1 MLPSAGKGSLAN
13 MALVA
18 HLKDALAL
26 ELKKVKTEVQQSL
39 RAKQNEALALK
50 KEAARKST
58 TISGLEEV
66 NEKRKDQIVQ
76 MKALIQ
82 PLRDALVD
90 QGVELAHLNTEA
102 EELRRKVSVLEEKVR
117 AGDERTKHLD
127 RKLQVRSKDALRLSA
142 TGGSVTEAM
151 GLDYDNVNK
160 RKVQVDQENKR
171 VERITLGAQ
180 IDENIEASTTSADG
194 FRDGPKRKRELVD
207 YVKSK
212 KVKLVEHLVTAQEGQ
227 ADVKSGKVSRVKTN
241 PPSVDNT
248 YEKLR
253 FNSGTE
259 DMQDVE
265 AHQEEEKGSRTLVSV
280 NGLWLLKDGRGGD
293 VSSSVRQESDF
304 GATWKNSQPWVAEI
318 QSCIAASNIKGV
330 GMMGDQTLGQRAKEL
345 EQATNSFDI
354 LSSWP

>member
-1 MLPSAGKGSLAN
+1 

-66 NEKRKDQIVQ
+66 NEKRKNQIAQ

-82 PLRDALVD
+82 PLRVQLEWSR
-90 QGVELAHLNTEA
+90 VELAHLNTEA
-102 EELRRKVSVLEEKVR
+102 EKLRRKVSVLEEKVR
-117 AGDERTKHLD
+117 GGDERTKYLNG
-127 RKLQVRSKDALRLSA
+127 KLQVRSKDALRLSA
-142 TGGSVTEAM
+142 TEGSVTEAM

-160 RKVQVDQENKR
+160 REVQVDRAQENKR
-171 VERITLGAQ
+171 AERIVLGAQ
-180 IDENIEASTTSADG
+180 IDENIEASMTSADG
-194 FRDGPKRKRELVD
+194 CRDGPKRKRELVNS
-207 YVKSK
+207 VTNK
-212 KVKLVEHLVTAQEGQ
+212 KAKLVEHLVTAQEGQ
-227 ADVKSGKVSRVKTN
+227 ADVKSDKVSRVKTN

-248 YEKLR
+248 YNEKLR
-253 FNSGTE
+253 FNSRTD
-259 DMQDVE
+259 DMQAVE
-265 AHQEEEKGSRTLVSV
+265 AHQEEEKGLRTLVSV
-280 NGLWLLKDGRGGD
+280 NGLWLLKDGKGGD
-293 VSSSVRQESDF
+293 VSSSGSQESDF

-330 GMMGDQTLGQRAKEL
+330 RKMGDRTLGSSTKEL
-345 EQATNSFDI
+345 QQATNSFDI

>member
-26 ELKKVKTEVQQSL
+26 ELKKVKTVVQQSL

-66 NEKRKDQIVQ
+66 NEKRKYQIAQ

-82 PLRDALVD
+82 PLR
-90 QGVELAHLNTEA
+90 VELAHLDTEA
-102 EELRRKVSVLEEKVR
+102 EGLRRKVSVLEEKARV
-117 AGDERTKHLD
+117 GDERTKYLNE
-127 RKLQVRSKDALRLSA
+127 KLQVRSKDALRLSA
-142 TGGSVTEAM
+142 TGRSVTEAM

-207 YVKSK
+207 SVKNK
-212 KVKLVEHLVTAQEGQ
+212 KVKLVEHLVTAQEGE

-265 AHQEEEKGSRTLVSV
+265 AHQEEEKGLRTLVSV
-280 NGLWLLKDGRGGD
+280 NGLWLLKDERGG
-293 VSSSVRQESDF
+293 SKERDF

-330 GMMGDQTLGQRAKEL
+330 GMMGDQTLGSSSKEL

>member
-1 MLPSAGKGSLAN
+1 

-66 NEKRKDQIVQ
+66 NEKRKDQIAQ

-82 PLRDALVD
+82 PLRVQLEWSR
-90 QGVELAHLNTEA
+90 VELAHLNTEA
-102 EELRRKVSVLEEKVR
+102 EKLRRKVSVLEEKVR
-117 AGDERTKHLD
+117 GGDERTKYLNG
-127 RKLQVRSKDALRLSA
+127 KLQVRSKDALRLSA
-142 TGGSVTEAM
+142 TEGSVTEAM

-160 RKVQVDQENKR
+160 REVQVDRAQENKR
-171 VERITLGAQ
+171 AERIVLGAQ

-212 KVKLVEHLVTAQEGQ
+212 KVKLVEHLVTAQEGL
-227 ADVKSGKVSRVKTN
+227 ADVKSSKVSRVKTN
-241 PPSVDNT
+241 PASVDNT

-253 FNSGTE
+253 FNPGTE
-259 DMQDVE
+259 DVQDVE
-265 AHQEEEKGSRTLVSV
+265 ANQEEEKGLRTLVSV
-280 NGLWLLKDGRGGD
+280 NGLWLLKDGKGGD
-293 VSSSVRQESDF
+293 VSSSGSQESDF

-330 GMMGDQTLGQRAKEL
+330 EMMGDQTLCSSAKES

>member
-26 ELKKVKTEVQQSL
+26 ELKKVKTVVQQSL

-58 TISGLEEV
+58 TISGLEDV

-90 QGVELAHLNTEA
+90 QGAELAHLNTEA
-102 EELRRKVSVLEEKVR
+102 EELRRKVSVLEGKVR
-117 AGDERTKHLD
+117 AGDERTKYLNE
-127 RKLQVRSKDALRLSA
+127 KLQVRSKDALRFSA

-160 RKVQVDQENKR
+160 RKVQGDQENKR

-180 IDENIEASTTSADG
+180 IDENIEDSTTSADG
-194 FRDGPKRKRELVD
+194 FRDGPKRKRELVQGD
-207 YVKSK
+207 FFNWASP
-212 KVKLVEHLVTAQEGQ
+212 EN
-227 ADVKSGKVSRVKTN
+227 VSRLAPPHKSLDW
-241 PPSVDNT
+241 PPS
-248 YEKLR
+248 
-253 FNSGTE
+253 
-259 DMQDVE
+259 
-265 AHQEEEKGSRTLVSV
+265 
-280 NGLWLLKDGRGGD
+280 
-293 VSSSVRQESDF
+293 
-304 GATWKNSQPWVAEI
+304 
-318 QSCIAASNIKGV
+318 
-330 GMMGDQTLGQRAKEL
+330 
-345 EQATNSFDI
+345 
-354 LSSWP
+354 

>member
-1 MLPSAGKGSLAN
+1 M
-13 MALVA
+13 
-18 HLKDALAL
+18 
-26 ELKKVKTEVQQSL
+26 
-39 RAKQNEALALK
+39 
-50 KEAARKST
+50 ARKST
-58 TISGLEEV
+58 TVSGLEEV

-76 MKALIQ
+76 MRALIQ

-117 AGDERTKHLD
+117 AGDERTKHLNE
-127 RKLQVRSKDALRLSA
+127 KLSVGSKDASRLSA
-142 TGGSVTEAM
+142 TEVSVTEAM

-160 RKVQVDQENKR
+160 REVQVDRAQENKR
-171 VERITLGAQ
+171 AERIVLGAQ
-180 IDENIEASTTSADG
+180 IDENIEASMTSADG
-194 FRDGPKRKRELVD
+194 FRDGPKRKRELVNS
-207 YVKSK
+207 VTNK
-212 KVKLVEHLVTAQEGQ
+212 KAKLVEHLVTAQEGQ
-227 ADVKSGKVSRVKTN
+227 ADVKSDKISRVKTN

-253 FNSGTE
+253 FNPGTE
-259 DMQDVE
+259 DVQDVE
-265 AHQEEEKGSRTLVSV
+265 ANQEEEKGLRTLVSV
-280 NGLWLLKDGRGGD
+280 NGLWLLKDGKGGD
-293 VSSSVRQESDF
+293 VSSSGSQESDF

-330 GMMGDQTLGQRAKEL
+330 EMMGDQTLCSSAKES

>member
-1 MLPSAGKGSLAN
+1 MLPSAEKGSLTN

-50 KEAARKST
+50 KEVARKST
-58 TISGLEEV
+58 TVSGLEEV

-76 MKALIQ
+76 MRALIQ

-102 EELRRKVSVLEEKVR
+102 EELRRKVSVLEGKMR
-117 AGDERTKHLD
+117 AGDERTKHLNE
-127 RKLQVRSKDALRLSA
+127 KLSVGSKDASRLSA
-142 TGGSVTEAM
+142 TEVSVTEAM

-160 RKVQVDQENKR
+160 TKAQVDRAQENKR
-171 VERITLGAQ
+171 SERTGTQ
-180 IDENIEASTTSADG
+180 IDENIEATMTSADG

-207 YVKSK
+207 SVKNK
-212 KVKLVEHLVTAQEGQ
+212 KVKLVEHLVTAQEGL
-227 ADVKSGKVSRVKTN
+227 ADVKSSKVSRVKTN
-241 PPSVDNT
+241 PASVDNT

-253 FNSGTE
+253 FNPGTE
-259 DMQDVE
+259 DVQDVE
-265 AHQEEEKGSRTLVSV
+265 ANQEEEKGLRTLVSV
-280 NGLWLLKDGRGGD
+280 NGLWLLKDGKGGD
-293 VSSSVRQESDF
+293 VSSLGSQESDF

-330 GMMGDQTLGQRAKEL
+330 EMMGDQTLCSSAKES